1 MVENVPKKIVCA
13 NRSAKPRFF
22 AYISVSGFQITTLRH
37 CTFVGGGGGG
47 EAMGNCTDKGLQS
60 LRYEIVTL

>member
-37 CTFVGGGGGG
+37 CTFVGGGGVDHVELHRQG
-47 EAMGNCTDKGLQS
+47 ASVSS
-60 LRYEIVTL
+60 L

>member
-37 CTFVGGGGGG
+37 CTFVGGGGGT
-47 EAMGNCTDKGLQS
+47 MLNCTDKGLQS
-60 LRYEIVTL
+60 RRYEIVTL